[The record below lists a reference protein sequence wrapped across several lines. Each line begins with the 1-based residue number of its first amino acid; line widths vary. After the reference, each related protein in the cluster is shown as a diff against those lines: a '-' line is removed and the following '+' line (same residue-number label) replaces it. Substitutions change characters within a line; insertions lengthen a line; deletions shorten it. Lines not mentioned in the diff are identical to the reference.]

1 MRLSSSAIA
10 ALIASCLV
18 SGCSTGQRANNAC
31 VLVLFDQS
39 VGMQSTRDRYA
50 ADFAKVVAKLE
61 GGDTIL
67 GDVITEDTHKTASF
81 PIDQDI
87 PRFDALNDDEL
98 GYKAKLAKARKDLLK
113 KADELLASRAANSD
127 ILSGFLL
134 AEKVFGGERGLAA
147 KHRVLIVFT
156 DAIQQTPEYDFT
168 ALAEYSDEEI
178 ARIISAQ
185 KKQSRLPDL
194 SGVRVYIVGV
204 NAMADPHASMAP
216 EKTAWVERFWLSYA
230 AATKA
235 SLDKADYS
243 PSLINLTLR

>member
-1 MRLSSSAIA
+1 MRLPSSAIA

-18 SGCSTGQRANNAC
+18 SGCSTGQRVNNAC

-87 PRFDALNDDEL
+87 PRFDAFKDDEL
-98 GYKAKLAKARKDLLK
+98 GYKAKLARTKKDLLK
-113 KADELLASRAANSD
+113 KTEELLAVRAANSD
-127 ILSGFLL
+127 ILSGFRL
-134 AEKVFGGERGLAA
+134 AEKVFSGDKGLAA
-147 KHRVLIVFT
+147 THRVLIVFT
-156 DAIQQTPEYDFT
+156 DAIEQTPEYDFT
-168 ALAEYSDEEI
+168 AMPDYSEKEI
-178 ARIISAQ
+178 EQIISAQ
-185 KKQSRLPDL
+185 KSHGRLPDL
-194 SGVRVYIVGV
+194 SGVRIYMVGV
-204 NAMADPHASMAP
+204 NAMATPQASMTP
-216 EKTAWVERFWLSYA
+216 EKTAWTEEFWLAYA